1 MDDLFD
7 FQNGFSF
14 GSINGLDIST
24 GNGDDKKGGNKTAD
38 PVDEYNLD
46 NFNIDN
52 FLDDDPNS
60 ISTKEETK
68 QKASPAPKE
77 KEKDPFAGTS
87 DLFDFGLDDE
97 HGSKVQGTEQVNSP
111 GLEKEADIVWGD
123 FYQEESLQAS
133 IKPST
138 STVQSETKKDSPTN
152 QPTVQENIA
161 SSAHFPFTAE
171 HHSATSIDKFN
182 DDFGD
187 DFGND
192 FAPNTITIQDP
203 NNISSDNSEPR
214 AITPNPGPDQISS
227 SAHNTPNKTLEQP
240 IKPHT
245 DAVTTAWLKNGKN
258 DRSVVGKVTGSQFI
272 KARQPSLPFSEDT
285 SEEIVTTKAS
295 ENPFSIAQRQVY
307 YSPPK
312 SELTVTTDEASAL
325 TTDASHHMQAPAATN
340 VTFAPATKQTSLP
353 PRSRSTSPVHSDA
366 LKRLHDQM
374 NTILHEIKSLSTGPD
389 VSQLTSTLT
398 SEIIKCISREAQQT
412 NANNLQASDIQ
423 SIIQNA
429 LDQTKVASSNP
440 TDPMPALHGIEHN
453 MRRLEESIETKLQN
467 KLASDA
473 YKEDKILD
481 TIKRLELQMGGIQS
495 EFSSLVIKTQNYK
508 QVHANDPNVLALNA
522 AINLAEERAK
532 RAEDRYNESI
542 QKVSDLTA
550 EAKRAMEE
558 AERVK
563 IEANTALTSANLR
576 EAKARDLEE
585 ELNRLMESLHTRE
598 RTVIARESELRKKE
612 ANLRERT
619 IQLETEMLK
628 LTTQKAELEE
638 LKVKVDA
645 SRQLSIMERNQLI
658 KEQEELINT
667 NIFTNPAP
675 IPIYNDLPYKHYS
688 SGNASPNPGN
698 NALTMSTVGADPQK
712 RSKSAARED
721 LERAVSKADKA
732 LKTSRALSNSQMLG
746 EPNTKPFFVDT
757 SIHASLAALDYDIH
771 TADPKREALRVARK
785 FLQEKALARSATNT
799 KPPKSNLPADAT
811 SLVQSLSLQSSN
823 GVMNL
828 TAVPTQPV
836 RMPPYVV
843 SSSSEGNNS
852 MAASL
857 PSSRTSYIEPPVFSV
872 AATATPMNHYPS
884 QYSTCRPSLP
894 YSSRP
899 TSRTS
904 DNVVAQV
911 AAINRPF
918 TPITFDHSQYTP
930 ADVIRKASLATVT
943 PIIEAQS
950 SFATRTTTK
959 PNSFD
964 ISSGSAPLGP
974 LTSETSKSADVPV
987 MTATSQIVHRLP
999 SAQPPSNSISTEIAI
1014 PYEQPSVPL
1023 ATTKGENLDIRESA
1037 SVVTAVQNPPSVST
1051 SSVDPSTS
1059 GSYNRSGVTAT
1070 FETQEQSHHQQQQ
1083 QGQSN
1088 HPMGLTAVQIHQPV
1102 QEFAAEPS
1110 MSASA
1115 PLPFPGNRENPML
1128 AVQSSKS
1135 DPSTSGSISAVTTY
1149 KKQPGGEHGISHP
1162 ELNLSYPGQIQVE
1175 PYAFMPQVSASK
1187 PGLLDA
1193 LSESNQNNYSTSRF
1207 TAQNEF
1213 YEFSPQI
1220 STSDLGYPAHNPF
1233 ADIKYDLGLSN
1244 FNSNEHSTSPMFP
1257 F

>member
-1 MDDLFD
+1 MDDPFD
-7 FQNGFSF
+7 FQNDFSF
-14 GSINGLDIST
+14 GSINGLDGST
-24 GNGDDKKGGNKTAD
+24 GKAEDKKGGDRTAD
-38 PVDEYNLD
+38 FMDEYNLD

-52 FLDDDPNS
+52 FLDDGPGS
-60 ISTKEETK
+60 VSVKAEVKTKP
-68 QKASPAPKE
+68 SPALKE
-77 KEKDPFAGTS
+77 QEKDPFAGTS
-87 DLFDFGLDDE
+87 DLLDFGLDEEPAPKQKDTKQP
-97 HGSKVQGTEQVNSP
+97 SSP
-111 GLEKEADIVWGD
+111 ALGKEDDIVWGD

-133 IKPST
+133 VKPST
-138 STVQSETKKDSPTN
+138 SKAQPEPRKDSPIN
-152 QPTVQENIA
+152 HKTVKGGVEEA
-161 SSAHFPFTAE
+161 TSSSTRLPFTTE
-171 HHSATSIDKFN
+171 QHSGASIDKFN

-192 FAPNTITIQDP
+192 FGPNVGAVLEP
-203 NNISSDNSEPR
+203 NNISSDASEPR
-214 AITPNPGPDQISS
+214 AITPNPEPDQISS
-227 SAHNTPNKTLEQP
+227 SMHNTPNRALGQP
-240 IKPHT
+240 VKAQS
-245 DAVTTAWLKNGKN
+245 DAVTAAWLKSARN
-258 DRSVVGKVTGSQFI
+258 DGNVVGKVTGSQFI

-285 SEEIVTTKAS
+285 SEDTMPTKAS
-295 ENPFSIAQRQVY
+295 ENPFSIAQKQIY

-312 SELTVTTDEASAL
+312 SELTATTDEASAL
-325 TTDASHHMQAPAATN
+325 TTDASHHIQAPIVANAAFTSAAKQ
-340 VTFAPATKQTSLP
+340 APLP

-366 LKRLHDQM
+366 LKRLQDQM
-374 NTILHEIKSLSTGPD
+374 NIILHEIKSLSAGPD
-389 VSQLTSTLT
+389 MSQLTSALT
-398 SEIIKCISREAQQT
+398 SEIIKCMPKETQKTSS
-412 NANNLQASDIQ
+412 NNLQASDIQ

-429 LDQTKVASSNP
+429 LNQTKSTTPNLMDP
-440 TDPMPALHGIEHN
+440 TPALHGIEHN
-453 MRRLEESIETKLQN
+453 MRRLEESIATKLQN
-467 KLASDA
+467 KLTGDA
-473 YKEDKILD
+473 CKEDRIID

-495 EFSSLVIKTQNYK
+495 EISSLAVKAQHYK

-542 QKVSDLTA
+542 QRVSELTA

-558 AERVK
+558 AEKVK

-598 RTVIARESELRKKE
+598 RNIIARESEVRKKE
-612 ANLRERT
+612 ANLRERN

-638 LKVKVDA
+638 MKAKADA

-658 KEQEELINT
+658 KEQDELINN
-667 NIFTNPAP
+667 NILANPAP
-675 IPIYNDLPYKHYS
+675 IPIYPDLPYKHYS
-688 SGNASPNPGN
+688 SANVSPRHGGNTLA
-698 NALTMSTVGADPQK
+698 MSAVVAEPQK

-721 LERAVSKADKA
+721 LERAVSRADKA
-732 LKTSRALSNSQMLG
+732 LKTSRTLSNSQMLG
-746 EPNTKPFFVDT
+746 ESKVEPFLVDT
-757 SIHASLAALDYDIH
+757 TTHSSLAALEYDIRS
-771 TADPKREALRVARK
+771 TDPKREALRVARK
-785 FLQEKALARSATNT
+785 FLQEKALAKSMTDTRPS
-799 KPPKSNLPADAT
+799 KPYIPADAV
-811 SLVQSLSLQSSN
+811 SLAQSLSLQSSN
-823 GVMNL
+823 GAVNL
-828 TAVPTQPV
+828 TAVPTRPT
-836 RMPPYVV
+836 RMPPYIV
-843 SSSSEGNNS
+843 SSGSEGNSSVTN
-852 MAASL
+852 SL
-857 PSSRTSYIEPPVFSV
+857 PSSRTSYVEAPVFSV
-872 AATATPMNHYPS
+872 ATTATPMSQYPS
-884 QYSTCRPSLP
+884 QFSTQRPSLP

-930 ADVIRKASLATVT
+930 ADIIRKASLATVT
-943 PIIEAQS
+943 PIVEAQS

-974 LTSETSKSADVPV
+974 LTSETSKSVDIPV
-987 MTATSQIVHRLP
+987 ATAVSQVVHRLP
-999 SAQPPSNSISTEIAI
+999 SAQPPSNSTSTEIAVL
-1014 PYEQPSVPL
+1014 YEQPTGPL
-1023 ATTKGENLDIRESA
+1023 PATKGENLDIRESA
-1037 SVVTAVQNPPSVST
+1037 SIVTAVQNPPSAST
-1051 SSVDPSTS
+1051 SVVDPSTS
-1059 GSYNRSGVTAT
+1059 GSYSRSGVDAA
-1070 FETQEQSHHQQQQ
+1070 FETQQQQ
-1083 QGQSN
+1083 QQQRQPGYT
-1088 HPMGLTAVQIHQPV
+1088 MGSTAVQLQPPN
-1102 QEFAAEPS
+1102 QEFVAEPS

-1149 KKQPGGEHGISHP
+1149 KKQPVGEQGTGHP
-1162 ELNLSYPGQIQVE
+1162 ELNYSYPHQAQAE
-1175 PYAFMPQVSASK
+1175 PYAFIPQVSASQ

-1193 LSESNQNNYSTSRF
+1193 LSESNQNHYSTSRF
-1207 TAQNEF
+1207 TAQNDF
-1213 YEFSPQI
+1213 YEFSPQV